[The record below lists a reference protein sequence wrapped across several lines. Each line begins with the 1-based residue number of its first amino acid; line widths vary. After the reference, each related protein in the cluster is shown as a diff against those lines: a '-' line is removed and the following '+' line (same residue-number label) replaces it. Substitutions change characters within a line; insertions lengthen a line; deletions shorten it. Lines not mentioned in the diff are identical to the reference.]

1 MDMTSR
7 VVFSLLAL
15 WWLAGPVRAQTEYSS
30 PAQQRAANRKAL
42 KDAEK
47 QKNQYQDSHLGVTR
61 QSLKTGSSS
70 NQPRKKD
77 GRNKYKYDHEGV
89 PRVLPTAQNLIPKLR
104 PLRRAPKKQ
113 PATPAL

>member
-1 MDMTSR
+1 MTAR
-7 VVFSLLAL
+7 FILPLLAVL
-15 WWLAGPVRAQTEYSS
+15 WLARPVQAQTEHSS

-42 KDAEK
+42 KEAEK

-61 QSLKTGSSS
+61 QSLREGAST
-70 NQPRKKD
+70 NQPRRKD
-77 GRNKYKYDHEGV
+77 GRNKYKYDHEGI

-104 PLRRAPKKQ
+104 PIRRAPKKQ

>member
-1 MDMTSR
+1 MVSR
-7 VVFSLLAL
+7 IVFFLLVSVSLATPAL
-15 WWLAGPVRAQTEYSS
+15 AQTEYSS

-61 QSLKTGSSS
+61 QSFRAGEST

-77 GRNKYKYDHEGV
+77 GRNRYKYDHEGT
-89 PRVLPTAQNLIPKLR
+89 PRYTPPAKDMIPKLR
-104 PLRRAPKKQ
+104 PIRKAPKKQ
-113 PATPAL
+113 PATPTS

>member
-1 MDMTSR
+1 MMFR
-7 VVFSLLAL
+7 VIFALLAVL
-15 WWLAGPVRAQTEYSS
+15 WLAGPLRAQTEYSS

-61 QSLKTGSSS
+61 QSLQAGNST

-89 PRVLPTAQNLIPKLR
+89 PRVLPTAQNMIPKLR
-104 PLRRAPKKQ
+104 PIRRAPKKQ